1 MFVKKRNGKVYGA
14 DFSAAER
21 KAMEIEFRKEFAEF
35 EEKHS
40 TELISMVLWVLHEKF
55 GFGHKRL
62 KEFYNDFAPEINAL
76 IDRYQMEETDDIWLC
91 THMLKQYG
99 VDLAKWDEE
108 FKEVNEDE
116 NG

>member
-1 MFVKKRNGKVYGA
+1 MYVKKRNGKVYGA

-40 TELISMVLWVLHEKF
+40 IELISMVLWVLHEKF

-99 VDLAKWDEE
+99 VDLEEWDKEI
-108 FKEVNEDE
+108 KEVKED
-116 NG
+116 GD